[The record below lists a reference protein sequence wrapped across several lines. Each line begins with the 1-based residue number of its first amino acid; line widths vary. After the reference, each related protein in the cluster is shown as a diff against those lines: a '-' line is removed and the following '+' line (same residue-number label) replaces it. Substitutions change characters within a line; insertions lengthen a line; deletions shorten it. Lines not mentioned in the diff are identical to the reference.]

1 MSALYAPF
9 NLDVF
14 YFFGNFKCQ
23 VNTNYKAAFE
33 AHMRMP
39 LILLAVV
46 LTSYFVALLLKKLL
60 CCSCCQTMYDA
71 RTLRS
76 RLLKLINM
84 IVFVMYP
91 GLGIRIFRVF
101 ATRQYGDYSYLIADL
116 EIRTDS
122 KEYKEMYTSA
132 WLWMC
137 LYVLAIPL
145 AYFFMLLLNR
155 KYIKMDP
162 DDTHHFIPD
171 EHHAKVIMVRASY
184 GAIYSSFKRK
194 YYYFELVEMVR
205 KITLVGALILLGEG
219 GAGTQ
224 LFVGIIICFFY
235 VFIGALFQPLKKK
248 TDQMLQYVTS
258 IQLFSTLC
266 TGLLLRNRMFER
278 MQGIGDEKD
287 DIVVDVAL
295 TFTTLIVFVCIG
307 IVVLYVVKDTC
318 CPKREK
324 GGEKRGGGGKKG
336 SSGKNSTK
344 IVPEEVETKKGIEI
358 VKGRRTETR
367 SAEVVAP
374 SSDEDEEEDDFL

>member
-1 MSALYAPF
+1 MA
-9 NLDVF
+9 
-14 YFFGNFKCQ
+14 
-23 VNTNYKAAFE
+23 
-33 AHMRMP
+33 
-39 LILLAVV
+39 
-46 LTSYFVALLLKKLL
+46 
-60 CCSCCQTMYDA
+60 
-71 RTLRS
+71 
-76 RLLKLINM
+76 
-84 IVFVMYP
+84 
-91 GLGIRIFRVF
+91 
-101 ATRQYGDYSYLIADL
+101 
-116 EIRTDS
+116 
-122 KEYKEMYTSA
+122 
-132 WLWMC
+132 
-137 LYVLAIPL
+137 
-145 AYFFMLLLNR
+145 
-155 KYIKMDP
+155 
-162 DDTHHFIPD
+162 
-171 EHHAKVIMVRASY
+171 
-184 GAIYSSFKRK
+184 
-194 YYYFELVEMVR
+194 
-205 KITLVGALILLGEG
+205 
-219 GAGTQ
+219 
-224 LFVGIIICFFY
+224 IICFFY

-374 SSDEDEEEDDFL
+374 SSDEDDEEDDFL